1 MKRGDI
7 VTNNA
12 RTWFGIYSG
21 KDRCWLCSINPD
33 NKLRIHDREEYG
45 VYTSVCETTESEKL
59 YFKKCIAKHGYSYQN
74 GELIKE
80 F

>member
-21 KDRCWLCSINPD
+21 EDRYWLCSIDPD
-33 NKLRIHDREEYG
+33 NKLRIHEHKYQG
-45 VYTSVCETTESEKL
+45 SYTSVCETTPQEKA

-74 GELIKE
+74 GELINE

>member
-21 KDRCWLCSINPD
+21 EDRYWLCSIDPD
-33 NKLRIHDREEYG
+33 NKLSIHNNSK
-45 VYTSVCETTESEKL
+45 VTYTSVCETTPQEKA

-74 GELIKE
+74 GELINE

>member
-7 VTNNA
+7 VTNNS

-21 KDRCWLCSINPD
+21 EDRYWLCSIDPN
-33 NKLRIHDREEYG
+33 NKFLIHKHKYQG
-45 VYTSVCETTESEKL
+45 TYSSVCETTPQEKT